1 MQTIGA
7 FDAKTRFSE
16 LLRQAEQG
24 ATFEIERRGRPV
36 ACLTG
41 IHPASNTRDAAKVA
55 CRFLANLRQNSSATP
70 EEIADWKSHGRA

>member
-16 LLRQAEQG
+16 LLRQVELG
-24 ATFEIERRGRPV
+24 AVFEIERRGRPV

-41 IHPASNTRDAAKVA
+41 LHPASTTRAAKSA
-55 CRFLANLRQNSSATP
+55 CRFLAKLRQNSSATA

>member
-16 LLRQAEQG
+16 LLRQVESG
-24 ATFEIERRGRPV
+24 AVFEIERRGRPV

-41 IHPASNTRDAAKVA
+41 IHPASSAREVKLA
-55 CRFLANLRQNSSATP
+55 CRFLAKLRQGASATAA
-70 EEIADWKSHGRA
+70 EIADWKSHGRA